1 MSVDRSSVGRSDLT
15 FIYINFDFL
24 DDIFSGG
31 GKGGSYSIAGMY
43 NNAS

>member
-1 MSVDRSSVGRSDLT
+1 MSVDRSSVGRSVGRTLLFGD
-15 FIYINFDFL
+15 INFDFL

-31 GKGGSYSIAGMY
+31 GSYSIAGMY